1 MLVSLI
7 WRWTRRPWLA
17 IALSAVLFGIYH
29 LTPLDLFYRTC
40 WQAPITQFLIST
52 LGGMVMGYV
61 YVKKGYETAVL
72 GHTLG
77 NTVIFSLM
85 AAR

>member
-1 MLVSLI
+1 
-7 WRWTRRPWLA
+7 
-17 IALSAVLFGIYH
+17 
-29 LTPLDLFYRTC
+29 
-40 WQAPITQFLIST
+40 
-52 LGGMVMGYV
+52 MVMGYV